1 MGFFT
6 QTKTIA
12 TKLFQP
18 IDEFFRKCYQSIEIA
33 LSLYCCP
40 EKKNNNYLL
49 FKVC

>member
-18 IDEFFRKCYQSIEIA
+18 IDEFFQKCYQSIEIA

-40 EKKNNNYLL
+40 EKKKKQL
-49 FKVC
+49 FII